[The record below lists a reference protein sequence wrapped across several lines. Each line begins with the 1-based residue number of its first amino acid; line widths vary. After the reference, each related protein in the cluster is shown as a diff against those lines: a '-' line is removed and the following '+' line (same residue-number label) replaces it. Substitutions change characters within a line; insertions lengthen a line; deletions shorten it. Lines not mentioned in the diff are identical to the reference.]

1 MSIFSAIVVALESLL
16 INKGRSA
23 LTSLGIIIGI
33 GAVIA
38 LVSAGDG
45 ARRKLDE
52 RLESVGK
59 NLILIRAGARTQQ
72 GIVAD
77 YVPLTSEDVEAIRKE
92 VGLLLIGVAP
102 TQMTQRLVS
111 CRSGNWVTAVVGS
124 TPDIQRIR
132 NWEVVAG
139 RFYTE
144 EEVKRQA
151 PVCLI
156 GQTVRRKLFP
166 GKANAVGEVI
176 RIDTLQ
182 ARIIG
187 ILGEKGR
194 SPTGADQDDQVF
206 LPITTLQRRLLGE
219 ERIGLI
225 VASGRSENILT
236 TAQERIVRVL
246 RRQHHLKPGQ
256 PDDFDVS
263 SVREM
268 AELAEILTATMQGL
282 VAVIASISLVVGGIG
297 IMNIMLV
304 SVTERTREIGIRL
317 AVGATATDILTQFL
331 IEAVILALI
340 GGVLGVALGVGS
352 AIVLAWLIHWPLV
365 LSPATITLGF
375 GVAASVGVFFG
386 YYPARKASH
395 LDPIESLR
403 YE

>member
-1 MSIFSAIVVALESLL
+1 MSIFSAIVVAVESLL
-16 INKGRSA
+16 VNKGRSA

-59 NLILIRAGARTQQ
+59 DLILIRAGARSQQ

-77 YVPLTSEDVEAIRKE
+77 YVPLTTEDVEAIRNQA
-92 VGLLLIGVAP
+92 GPLLVGVAP
-102 TQMTQRLVS
+102 IQMTQRLVS
-111 CRSGNWVTAVVGS
+111 SHSRNWMTAVVGS
-124 TPDIQRIR
+124 TPDIQRVR
-132 NWEVVAG
+132 NWKVIAG

-151 PVCLI
+151 AVCLI

-166 GKANAVGEVI
+166 GKTNPIGQMI
-176 RIDTLQ
+176 RIEALS
-182 ARIIG
+182 ARVVG

-219 ERIGLI
+219 ELIGLI
-225 VASGRSENILT
+225 VASGRSENALT
-236 TAQERIVRVL
+236 MAQERIARVL
-246 RRQHHLKPGQ
+246 RRQHRLKPGQ

-268 AELAEILTATMQGL
+268 AELAEILTVTMQGL

-317 AVGATATDILTQFL
+317 AVGATATNILTQFL

-340 GGVLGVALGVGS
+340 GGVLGIALGVGS
-352 AIVLAWLIHWPLV
+352 AVVLARLINWPLV
-365 LSPATITLGF
+365 LSPATIALGF
-375 GVAASVGVFFG
+375 GVAAGVGVFFG
-386 YYPARKASH
+386 FYPARKASH